1 MLPQGSRFRESEEF
15 PDTGQSRAAPSAQ
28 REEAP
33 RGTAPLD
40 TYTGFAATPMPA
52 GRTRSA
58 HSAQLD
64 PDTGELVP
72 PFDPAAKWELQ
83 ARARKLLPD
92 HKRLWKCHYVRF
104 SKELPV
110 EIRTAKAS
118 GKTFYGGLM
127 VCGLVWLCP
136 VCAAKV
142 QKVRA
147 DELHDGLTRW
157 TAGGGAVELVTY
169 TVPHG
174 RSDRLQDLDGGLRR
188 AYRQLTSL
196 RAYKALC
203 EELGVVGS
211 VVSPEVTWGPV
222 TGWHPHLHVL
232 RFRLGEPAAAHSG
245 PRPASTAGGSS
256 STRRLFEL
264 WRDAVDRT
272 GLGVASAKA
281 FRVQDATRAARYLT
295 KMGTE
300 AYTWRT
306 SDELARSH
314 SKRGR
319 EGRMTPFDFL
329 RSSVAGTDGPW
340 RQLWREYAETFR
352 GRRQLRY
359 SPGLRDLLGSHDRR
373 TDEQVAASVREPYA
387 LLQQLS
393 DDDWQTVRAAGAR
406 ARGELLQVAELHGTE
421 GVRLYIAALAARSDH
436 EAVPA

>member
-40 TYTGFAATPMPA
+40 TYTGFEAAPS
-52 GRTRSA
+52 RTEQSPK
-58 HSAQLD
+58 HD
-64 PDTGELVP
+64 PETGEVLP
-72 PFDPAAKWELQ
+72 PFDPVAKWELQ
-83 ARARKLLPD
+83 AKARRFLPE
-92 HKRLWKCHYVRF
+92 HKRLWKCHYVRC
-104 SKELPV
+104 STEYGV
-110 EIRTAKAS
+110 EVRTAKPS
-118 GKTFYGGLM
+118 GKAFYGGLM

-142 QKVRA
+142 QRVRA
-147 DELHDGLTRW
+147 DELHEGLTRW
-157 TAGGGAVELVTY
+157 TAAGGTVELVTY

-174 RSDRLQDLDGGLRR
+174 RSDRLQGLDEGLRR
-188 AYRQLTSL
+188 AYRLLVGSRTY
-196 RAYKALC
+196 RALQ

-211 VVSPEVTWGPV
+211 VVAPEVTWGPV

-232 RFRLGEPAAAHSG
+232 RFRLGEPAAARSG
-245 PRPASTAGGSS
+245 PGPASTAAGSA
-256 STRRLFEL
+256 STLRLFEL
-264 WRDAVDRT
+264 WRDAVDRA
-272 GLGVASAKA
+272 GLGVASPKA
-281 FRVQDATRAARYLT
+281 FRVQDATRAARYVA

-300 AYTWRT
+300 AYIWRT
-306 SDELARSH
+306 ADELARSH

-329 RSSVAGTDGPW
+329 RSAVAGSDGPW
-340 RQLWREYAETFR
+340 RPLWREYAEAFR

-359 SPGLRDLLGSHDRR
+359 SPGLRDLLGALDSR
-373 TDEQVAASVREPYA
+373 TDEQVAASLKEPYA
-387 LLQQLS
+387 LLQALS
-393 DDDWQTVRAAGAR
+393 DDDWRVVREAGAR

-421 GVRLYIAALAARSDH
+421 GVRLYIAALAARSGR